1 MKKFLLFFGVIL
13 ISCNFIYS
21 LKLEF
26 KNEVG
31 RKYRFKNWN
40 KQEIFRN
47 GVFYRRIESLN
58 KATIEI
64 LAVTNDS
71 GFYQGKYYYY
81 EKNPQLNEP
90 FELKTIYE
98 SKFLKDKY
106 GRMKVSP
113 DILMPTLR
121 SVPTFPPDDISPGF
135 SWKAP
140 GEEIH
145 EGILVRENII
155 ITPINVNYVYLG
167 NEIIEGREYAKIL
180 IDYHLIDY
188 PQNDPDILSFT
199 GFSHSVYY
207 WDISNSSPAF
217 YNEEYSFMFTIRN
230 GETVLYRGT
239 TEGKMDEV
247 IDLIPEKKEELIAE
261 ISNKMDIT
269 TGKDVSISNVI
280 DGIIVNLGNILF
292 DFNKYNLKK
301 EYEKKLDA
309 LAEVLRKYPSIDIII
324 SGHTDNIGTEKY
336 NQALSENRA
345 KTVAEYLMRKGVA
358 QSRISYIG
366 FGSRFPVADNST
378 EEGRQKNR
386 RVEVKL
392 ITKE

>member
-1 MKKFLLFFGVIL
+1 
-13 ISCNFIYS
+13 
-21 LKLEF
+21 
-26 KNEVG
+26 
-31 RKYRFKNWN
+31 
-40 KQEIFRN
+40 
-47 GVFYRRIESLN
+47 
-58 KATIEI
+58 
-64 LAVTNDS
+64 
-71 GFYQGKYYYY
+71 
-81 EKNPQLNEP
+81 
-90 FELKTIYE
+90 
-98 SKFLKDKY
+98 
-106 GRMKVSP
+106 
-113 DILMPTLR
+113 
-121 SVPTFPPDDISPGF
+121 
-135 SWKAP
+135 
-140 GEEIH
+140 
-145 EGILVRENII
+145 
-155 ITPINVNYVYLG
+155 
-167 NEIIEGREYAKIL
+167 
-180 IDYHLIDY
+180 
-188 PQNDPDILSFT
+188 
-199 GFSHSVYY
+199 
-207 WDISNSSPAF
+207 
-217 YNEEYSFMFTIRN
+217 
-230 GETVLYRGT
+230 
-239 TEGKMDEV
+239 V

-345 KTVAEYLMRKGVA
+345 KTVAEYLMKKGVA